1 MQRVRA
7 QFLSLRPH
15 RCERKLLFCARMSRS
30 EPAVLPGT
38 RGPAQ
43 GGLKHR
49 LSLFYPARQ
58 RRFSEQETMEMYSRS
73 GRIETRISLE
83 VMVRIAS
90 LEHPGLVDTG
100 ITQNASPFGL
110 RAIVRKRWMPN
121 EPVL

>member
-58 RRFSEQETMEMYSRS
+58 RRFNEQEKMEMYSRS

-90 LEHPGLVDTG
+90 LENPRLVDTG
-100 ITQNASPFGL
+100 VMQNARPFVMRDIL
-110 RAIVRKRWMPN
+110 RKQGMANGP
-121 EPVL
+121 LL